1 MKLYSIVL
9 ILIAGMFLAVIVIAQ
24 TTTPMLVNNES
35 NQSANLTQT
44 NMTQGSYVEGELLV
58 QFNPAAFPTAGALE
72 VTSMQA
78 NAAIGAVRIKNFFGS
93 PGLEHIQL
101 PPGMNVDQGK
111 AYYLSIPTVRFVD
124 VNAIYSI
131 ANTPNQGSGT
141 IPPPPTGNNS
151 AGDIYV
157 QYNATTFPSP
167 ATLQV
172 YANTTN
178 AAINATLVTD
188 FTIYG
193 APGLQLI
200 NLQDTMTPE
209 QGITYYR
216 NVTNVLYAEPK
227 VAYTAVTGNKTV
239 NQTQQLSG

>member
-1 MKLYSIVL
+1 MKLNAIVL

-24 TTTPMLVNNES
+24 TTPLVAVNNES
-35 NQSANLTQT
+35 NQSANLTEVNT
-44 NMTQGSYVEGELLV
+44 TQGAYVEGELLV
-58 QFNPAAFPTAGALE
+58 QFNPAFFPTAGALE

-78 NAAIGAVRIKNFFGS
+78 NAAIGAVRIKTFYGS

-131 ANTPNQGSGT
+131 ANTPEQGNGT
-141 IPPPPTGNNS
+141 ISPTPAGNNS

-157 QYNATTFPSP
+157 QYNATAYPSP
-167 ATLQV
+167 ASLQM
-172 YANTTN
+172 YANSTN

-188 FTIYG
+188 YTIYG
-193 APGLQLI
+193 APGLQLV
-200 NLQDTMTPE
+200 NLQNNMTPD
-209 QGITYYR
+209 QGIAYYR
-216 NVTNVLYAEPK
+216 NVTNVLYAEPNIQYSA
-227 VAYTAVTGNKTV
+227 VAA
-239 NQTQQLSG
+239 NQTANQTRQ